1 MGTVASGCHRGVGRV
16 LGRNIC
22 SREHRGSK
30 PGAGMNP
37 HEYLQPSV
45 ICALSCFRQEPS
57 KDPELPRGEGTSPF
71 LLAFHKALQASTPA
85 MRSEPRFPMPR
96 AQGCRHRP
104 VPLQAASAAPREMW
118 GPQNLGV
125 RPRAGA
131 ALGAHTRPNPFS
143 FLLSPGAWI
152 EAKQVQRAEPVL
164 LRGTFGAGGSRGM
177 GIPRAREL
185 FPTANG
191 LGKMCQA
198 SAVPGI
204 AGLADRRA
212 KIGVFQDGML
222 FPAKRL

>member
-104 VPLQAASAAPREMW
+104 VPLQATSAAPREMW

-125 RPRAGA
+125 QPRAGA

-143 FLLSPGAWI
+143 FLLSPLQEHGSKLNKSKEQSLCYSEVRLGQGGAEGW
-152 EAKQVQRAEPVL
+152 
-164 LRGTFGAGGSRGM
+164 GSPGP
-177 GIPRAREL
+177 GSS
-185 FPTANG
+185 FPLQMA
-191 LGKMCQA
+191 
-198 SAVPGI
+198 
-204 AGLADRRA
+204 
-212 KIGVFQDGML
+212 
-222 FPAKRL
+222 